1 MAVYIS
7 SNSNRFYCGAELT
20 YGQVPNISSDNR
32 MPAVKLSTKQQIE
45 NVVRKDKTGSRT
57 FGGLPTGGRRRTT
70 FQLDTYMTSWFS
82 APSGPSYGPLF
93 QASLGSQGIYSA
105 GGTIASVSGTT
116 VTFSGPHGLSVG
128 QAVAYSGDIR
138 FVASIINASSIQVN
152 AAFSTAPGP
161 GASTGATMTYFPST
175 ELPSVSVFDYWSP
188 NSAVHRILCGA
199 GIDQMIV
206 KVNGDFHEFEFQ
218 GLAQD
223 LIDSSTFSG
232 EIGQLTTF
240 PDEPALG
247 AFDYSIVSGNL
258 GQVWMGA
265 LPERFFTLTSAEL
278 LLDNALDVRSREFGF
293 SVPRALS
300 PGTRAV
306 SLDFDLYEQDDDRT
320 KGLYQAATQR
330 SPINVM
336 LQLGQEPGQL
346 FGAYLKS
353 VLPEVPEFDDGD
365 NRLKWQFKNSRAQG
379 TIDDEITV
387 AFG

>member
-1 MAVYIS
+1 
-7 SNSNRFYCGAELT
+7 
-20 YGQVPNISSDNR
+20 
-32 MPAVKLSTKQQIE
+32 
-45 NVVRKDKTGSRT
+45 
-57 FGGLPTGGRRRTT
+57 
-70 FQLDTYMTSWFS
+70 
-82 APSGPSYGPLF
+82 
-93 QASLGSQGIYSA
+93 
-105 GGTIASVSGTT
+105 
-116 VTFSGPHGLSVG
+116 
-128 QAVAYSGDIR
+128 
-138 FVASIINASSIQVN
+138 
-152 AAFSTAPGP
+152 
-161 GASTGATMTYFPST
+161 
-175 ELPSVSVFDYWSP
+175 VSVFDYWSP

-306 SLDFDLYEQDDDRT
+306 SLDFELYEQDDDRT
-320 KGLYQAATQR
+320 KGLYQAAKQR

>member
-20 YGQVPNISSDNR
+20 YGQVPNISSGNR

-45 NVVRKDKTGSRT
+45 NVARKDKTGSRT

-70 FQLDTYMTSWFS
+70 FQLNTYMTSWFS
-82 APSGPSYGPLF
+82 GPSGPGYGPLF
-93 QASLGSQGIYSA
+93 QAGLGTGVYSA
-105 GGTIASVSGTT
+105 GGAIASVSGTT
-116 VTFSGPHGLSVG
+116 LRFSAPHGLNVG

-138 FVASIINASSIQVN
+138 FVALVVDASSIQVN
-152 AAFSTAPGP
+152 AAFSAVPGP

-188 NSAVHRILCGA
+188 SSAVHRILCGA

-206 KVNGDFHEFEFQ
+206 RVNGDFHEFEFQ

-223 LIDSSTFSG
+223 LIDSSSFSG
-232 EIGQLTTF
+232 EIGQLTSF
-240 PDEPALG
+240 PVEPALA

-258 GQVWMGA
+258 GQVNMESI
-265 LPERFFTLTSAEL
+265 PNRFYTLTAAEL
-278 LLDNALDVRSREFGF
+278 LLDNALDVRSKEFGS

-306 SLDFDLYEQDDDRT
+306 SVDFELYEQDDDAT
-320 KGLYQAATQR
+320 KGLYQAAKQR

-365 NRLKWQFKNSRAQG
+365 NRLKWRFKNSRGQG